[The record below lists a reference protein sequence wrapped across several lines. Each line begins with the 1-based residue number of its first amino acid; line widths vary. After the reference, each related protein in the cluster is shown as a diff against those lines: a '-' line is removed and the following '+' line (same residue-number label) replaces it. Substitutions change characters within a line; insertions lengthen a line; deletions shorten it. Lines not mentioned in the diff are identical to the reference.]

1 MRQRLFTI
9 APDAAFLPTL
19 AARIV
24 DGTLLGDWP
33 RQGPF
38 WLTDVTVLL
47 PTRRARAALADAF
60 VALGSHLLPDIRSL
74 GEEDVEAEPFLPP
87 FDSPPEPP
95 AASAMERRLVLARL
109 VAKWSASEGGPR
121 GQAGP
126 AEPAEAVRLA
136 DSLAALVDDLIIE
149 RVAPAAL
156 AAIAP
161 ENLAENWQHS
171 LRFLHIALAAWPAIL
186 AAGGK
191 VDAAAR
197 RAARLAREAESV
209 RLRYGDRPVIVAGST
224 GSQATTAELIR
235 AIIRLP
241 RGAVVLPGL
250 DTTLRGRELAQL
262 TDPTAA
268 PHAHAQ
274 YGLVKLLTVLGA
286 EPEAVTELAVE
297 PPPARRRIVRRAL
310 APADATAD
318 WLADRAALAGGLEA
332 GLAGVAVLAA
342 PNEAIEAR
350 AIAIAARQA
359 LEAGRRVGIVAS
371 DRTLA
376 RRIAAELGRVAVA
389 VDDSAGTPLFQSPA
403 GRLVRALL
411 AVAVERFA
419 PVPLMGLLRHRAVML
434 GLGRRELTRGAGW
447 LEFGLL
453 RGQPRAIGLAGLKA
467 VLAANRDGRLDRPV
481 RRLTPEQAER
491 VVDLLDRLAAAL
503 APLCTLLDTPQIDA
517 PRLAAA
523 LAAALAA
530 VTAVPPGE
538 PAPRLPGSDEFAAWA
553 QEIAEADE
561 SGPAFRP
568 AALAAVLA
576 ALMAG
581 AVVRPQQPA
590 RTDISIWGR
599 LEARLQRA
607 DFTVLAG
614 LNEDVWPEPAD
625 PGPWL
630 SRGMRLAAGLE
641 PPERRQGQAAHDF
654 EMAMGGREILL
665 AFADRRG
672 PSPALP
678 SPLLQR
684 LEAFVGGDQAKALR
698 QRGARW
704 LDLAHRLDATA
715 GRQIEAPPKPRPQAG
730 LRPRRLSVTDVE
742 TMIRSPYD
750 IYAKYVLRL
759 KRIEPLGGEVG
770 ARERGTIIHSVFAR
784 FVEEG
789 YDLADPGAEAVLER
803 LAAEAFGSL
812 DSIPEQ
818 RTAWL
823 RRFRRAAARF
833 LAYERAREPEI
844 ARRHAEV
851 KGDWTWPNGFVL
863 TGRADRIDRRLD
875 GGFEIIDFKTGN
887 LPSVGAMQGLLAP
900 QLLLEAAM
908 VEADAFEGIRA
919 RGPAALT
926 YVKVGLGPQAFLPRP
941 FALPKDVNLGEMIE
955 RMTRDA
961 QGWVDRLLLRD
972 DMAFIPNRLPVR
984 GRRYAGTYD
993 HLARTGEWR
1002 RDDEVEDDE

>member
-33 RQGPF
+33 REGPF
-38 WLTDVTVLL
+38 WLTDVTILL

-60 VALGSHLLPDIRSL
+60 VALGNNLLPDIRSL
-74 GEEDVEAEPFLPP
+74 GEEDAEAEPFLPP

-121 GQAGP
+121 GGAGP
-126 AEPAEAVRLA
+126 AEPAEALRLA
-136 DSLAALVDDLIIE
+136 DSLAVLVDDLIIE
-149 RVAPAAL
+149 RVEPKAL

-161 ENLAENWQHS
+161 ENLAENWQQA
-171 LRFLHIALAAWPAIL
+171 LRFLDIALAAWPAIL
-186 AAGGK
+186 TARGK
-191 VDAAAR
+191 VDAPAR
-197 RAARLAREAESV
+197 HAARLAREAESIS
-209 RLRYGDRPVIVAGST
+209 LRYGDRPVIVAGST
-224 GSQATTAELIR
+224 GSQAATAELIR
-235 AIIRLP
+235 AIARLP

-274 YGLVKLLTVLGA
+274 YGLVKLLAVLGA
-286 EPEAVTELAVE
+286 APEAVTELAPE
-297 PPPARRRIVRRAL
+297 LGPARRRVVRRAL
-310 APADATAD
+310 APAAATAD
-318 WLADRAALAGGLEA
+318 WLADRAALAGELEA
-332 GLAGVAVLAA
+332 ALAGVAVLAA
-342 PNEAIEAR
+342 PNEDIEAR

-359 LEAGRRVGIVAS
+359 LEAGRRVGIIAS

-376 RRIAAELGRVAVA
+376 RRIAAELGRFAIV
-389 VDDSAGTPLFQSPA
+389 VDDAAGTPLFQSPA

-419 PVPLMGLLRHRAVML
+419 PVPLIGLLRHRAVML
-434 GLGRRELTRGAGW
+434 GLDRRELTRRADW

-453 RGQPRAIGLAGLKA
+453 RGQPRAIGLAGLRD
-467 VLAANRDGRLDRPV
+467 VLAANLDHRLDRPV
-481 RRLTPEQAER
+481 RRLSAEQGDA
-491 VVDLLDRLAAAL
+491 VADLLDRLAAAL
-503 APLCTLLDTPQIDA
+503 APLCALLEAPQIDA
-517 PRLAAA
+517 PRLAVA

-530 VTAVPPGE
+530 VTAAPPGE
-538 PAPRLPGSDEFAAWA
+538 TAPRPPGSDEFADWA
-553 QEIAEADE
+553 QEIVAAGEP
-561 SGPAFRP
+561 GPSFP
-568 AALAAVLA
+568 PTGLDAVLA

-581 AVVRPQQPA
+581 AVVRPQRPA
-590 RTDISIWGR
+590 RADIFIWGR

-607 DFTVLAG
+607 DFTILAG

-654 EMAMGGREILL
+654 EMALGGREVLL

-672 PSPALP
+672 TSPALP

-684 LEAFVGGDQAKALR
+684 LEAFVGEDQAKVLR
-698 QRGARW
+698 RRGAQW
-704 LDLAHRLDATA
+704 LDLARRLDATTDREPA
-715 GRQIEAPPKPRPQAG
+715 AAPAPRPKLE

-742 TMIRSPYD
+742 TLIRSPYD
-750 IYAKYVLRL
+750 IYAKYVLGLR
-759 KRIEPLGGEVG
+759 RIEPLGSEVG

-784 FVEEG
+784 FVDEG
-789 YDLADPGAEAVLER
+789 HDLAAPGAEAVLER
-803 LAAEAFGSL
+803 LAVEAFAAL

-823 RRFRRAAARF
+823 RRFHRAA
-833 LAYERAREPEI
+833 I

-863 TGRADRIDRRLD
+863 SGRADRIDQRVD
-875 GGFEIIDFKTGN
+875 GGFEIIDFKTGS
-887 LPSVGAMQGLLAP
+887 LPSVGAMQQLLAP

-908 VEADAFEGIRA
+908 VGADAFDGIRA
-919 RGPAALT
+919 RGAAALT
-926 YVKVGLGPQAFLPRP
+926 YVKVGLGPQAFLPQP
-941 FALPKDVNLGEMIE
+941 FALPRDVSLGEMID
-955 RMTRDA
+955 RMTRDT

-972 DMAFIPNRLPVR
+972 DMPFIPNRLPVHN
-984 GRRYAGTYD
+984 RRYAGTYD

-1002 RDDEVEDDE
+1002 RDDDVEDEE